1 MKTRPEIKEKAKW
14 YFNQSYWTCVGVYV
28 LTMVAIGAISGVTF
42 GLGAIVLAPSLTIG
56 LAFFSLSAYRGQ
68 PVSVELMFHSGFDGF
83 GRKLGGYLWME
94 LFTFLWS
101 LLFIVP
107 GIIKLFAYFATP
119 YILADCPK
127 VPATQAIKLSMR
139 MMNGHKGELFVM
151 VLSFLGWQILSGL
164 TFGILDIFYVGPYRE
179 ISFAGFFEEV
189 KNNAILTG
197 VIDQSELY

>member
-1 MKTRPEIKEKAKW
+1 MKARPAIKEKARW
-14 YFNQSYWTCVGVYV
+14 YFNQSYWTCVGTYV
-28 LTMVAIGAISGVTF
+28 LALVIISAATGVTF
-42 GLGAIVLAPSLTIG
+42 GLGAIVIAPPIAIG

-68 PVSVELMFHSGFDGF
+68 PVNVELMFRSGFDGF

-139 MMNGHKGELFVM
+139 MMKGHKGELFVM
-151 VLSFLGWQILSGL
+151 ALSFIGWEILSVL
-164 TFGILDIFYVGPYRE
+164 TAGILDIFYVGPYRE

-189 KNNAILTG
+189 KNNAIATG
-197 VIDQSELY
+197 VIAQSELY